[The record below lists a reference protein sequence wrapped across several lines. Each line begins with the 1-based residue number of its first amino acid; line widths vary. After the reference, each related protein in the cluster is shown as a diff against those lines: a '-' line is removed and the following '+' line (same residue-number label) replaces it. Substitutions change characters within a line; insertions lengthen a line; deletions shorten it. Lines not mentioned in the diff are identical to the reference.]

1 MSKLLYFERLLS
13 SDGCLANSLFLPCDR
28 KRCLS
33 DKFCKVFTSAAHS
46 LPYSCTSCWSSKQGQ
61 LCPPSHQC
69 GAGRSST
76 VWSLTATV
84 TALDD
89 RVLKLMSCCSKNKF
103 ALCCALSHC
112 SVVSEFYFSEAW
124 KFSSDSQ
131 PKFAHFQAVALCSS
145 ASTALYVQK
154 SLFPPLVFIL
164 QMCSWRP
171 SSPLSF
177 CLSRLK
183 KPNLFIS
190 SEERGSSLPWLPCLA
205 PLCMFLFQSISLEYS
220 WLGMVHKA

>member
-13 SDGCLANSLFLPCDR
+13 SDGCLANSLFLPCDW

-33 DKFCKVFTSAAHS
+33 DKFCKVFTSVAHS
-46 LPYSCTSCWSSKQGQ
+46 LPYSCTSCWSSNQGQ

-103 ALCCALSHC
+103 SLCPISLQCCFRILLLWSLEVFFWFPAQICSLPGCSSLFFCQHC
-112 SVVSEFYFSEAW
+112 SLCIEVLVPAFGIYPTDVFLET
-124 KFSSDSQ
+124 KLTSQ
-131 PKFAHFQAVALCSS
+131 FLSLQA
-145 ASTALYVQK
+145 
-154 SLFPPLVFIL
+154 
-164 QMCSWRP
+164 
-171 SSPLSF
+171 
-177 CLSRLK
+177 
-183 KPNLFIS
+183 
-190 SEERGSSLPWLPCLA
+190 
-205 PLCMFLFQSISLEYS
+205 
-220 WLGMVHKA
+220 

>member
-46 LPYSCTSCWSSKQGQ
+46 LPYSCTSCWSAGNQGQ

-103 ALCCALSHC
+103 ALCFVPYLIAVL
-112 SVVSEFYFSEAW
+112 
-124 KFSSDSQ
+124 
-131 PKFAHFQAVALCSS
+131 FQNF
-145 ASTALYVQK
+145 T
-154 SLFPPLVFIL
+154 SLKLGSFLLI
-164 QMCSWRP
+164 P
-171 SSPLSF
+171 SPNL
-177 CLSRLK
+177 LTSRL
-183 KPNLFIS
+183 
-190 SEERGSSLPWLPCLA
+190 
-205 PLCMFLFQSISLEYS
+205 
-220 WLGMVHKA
+220 

>member
-1 MSKLLYFERLLS
+1 MWCWKKQHCMEPDCHSNCFGWSCSQTDELLF
-13 SDGCLANSLFLPCDR
+13 
-28 KRCLS
+28 K
-33 DKFCKVFTSAAHS
+33 
-46 LPYSCTSCWSSKQGQ
+46 KQV
-61 LCPPSHQC
+61 CF
-69 GAGRSST
+69 
-76 VWSLTATV
+76 
-84 TALDD
+84 
-89 RVLKLMSCCSKNKF
+89 VL
-103 ALCCALSHC
+103 CALSHC